1 MSTSSA
7 TSAATDSATVSSST
21 STVAPVFVN
30 PYATVAVK
38 SHVPISLELRNPN
51 YNKWKAF
58 FRSMCGKFGLLDHLD
73 AAPPANPDAAWEQA
87 DCCLC
92 SWLFG
97 SVADDVL
104 DLAMEHNQSAQD
116 LWIAIDN
123 LFQANKEPRAIYP
136 HHEFHSMTQGDLSVA
151 DYCQRMKTAADA
163 LRDVGHP
170 VTESQLVL
178 NLLRGVNSRFTST
191 ADNIASAPILSSF
204 ASARNMLVL
213 KELRNTNSV
222 QVQSETALVAANNAH
237 SNCTGGTCH
246 SSGSGGQQQNRA
258 GGSKNKG
265 KNGGRPGGQNN
276 GSNSFGTS
284 TFSIPA
290 PRQAA
295 PWVCFSPWAGQQQPW
310 RAPSAEILGPY
321 P

>member
-30 PYATVAVK
+30 PYVTIAVK

-87 DCCLC
+87 DCCLRN
-92 SWLFG
+92 WLFG

-104 DLAMEHNQSAQD
+104 DLAMEPDQSARD

-191 ADNIASAPILSSF
+191 ADNIASAPVLPSF
-204 ASARNMLVL
+204 ASARNTLVL
-213 KELRNTNSV
+213 KELRNANSV

-258 GGSKNKG
+258 GGGNGGKNKG
-265 KNGGRPGGQNN
+265 KNGGRNNNRNSGGNGGGGFGGRPGG
-276 GSNSFGTS
+276 
-284 TFSIPA
+284 
-290 PRQAA
+290 
-295 PWVCFSPWAGQQQPW
+295 
-310 RAPSAEILGPY
+310 
-321 P
+321 

>member
-30 PYATVAVK
+30 PYATITVK

-58 FRSMCGKFGLLDHLD
+58 FRSMCGKFGLLDLLD
-73 AAPPANPDAAWEQA
+73 AAPLTNPDATWEQA
-87 DCCLC
+87 DCYLRN
-92 SWLFG
+92 WLFG

-104 DLAMEHNQSAQD
+104 DLAMEPDQSARD

-123 LFQANKEPRAIYP
+123 LFQANKEPRTIYL

-163 LRDVGHP
+163 LRDVSHP

-191 ADNIASAPILSSF
+191 ADNIASAPVLSSF
-204 ASARNMLVL
+204 ASARNTLVL
-213 KELRNTNSV
+213 KELRNANSV
-222 QVQSETALVAANNAH
+222 QVQSETALVAANSAH

-258 GGSKNKG
+258 GGGNGGKNKG
-265 KNGGRPGGQNN
+265 KNGGRNNNRNSGGNGGGGFGGRPGG
-276 GSNSFGTS
+276 
-284 TFSIPA
+284 
-290 PRQAA
+290 
-295 PWVCFSPWAGQQQPW
+295 
-310 RAPSAEILGPY
+310 
-321 P
+321 